1 MRFVRYFRRVFHNA
15 MVSCDITLARNFPLY
30 FSLLAFL
37 PLFFFY
43 LSRFLH
49 LRNDYAASLVHLRDL
64 KHSVWRVF
72 FSVDDYTFFLSLSL
86 SRRVVIYASAITV
99 RLITLRRNRHCHLN
113 GKCTSD
119 ALDAIERREIAMI
132 FFHDSVVASCER
144 IYWSGFVVDSLG
156 DLWRYPNESKSST
169 LGYLT
174 AKHLDLKSRVSI
186 LLIIDFSPR
195 EIIDNE
201 MRTTSLYYVQL
212 YIFPVIILPR
222 RPGVY

>member
-1 MRFVRYFRRVFHNA
+1 M
-15 MVSCDITLARNFPLY
+15 
-30 FSLLAFL
+30 
-37 PLFFFY
+37 
-43 LSRFLH
+43 H
-49 LRNDYAASLVHLRDL
+49 LCGV

-86 SRRVVIYASAITV
+86 SLSLSRSVAFTRVVIYASAITV
-99 RLITLRRNRHCHLN
+99 RLITLRRNRHRHLN
-113 GKCTSD
+113 GKCTSG

-169 LGYLT
+169 LGHLA
-174 AKHLDLKSRVSI
+174 AKHLDLKSRISI

-212 YIFPVIILPR
+212 YMLFLVIILPR
-222 RPGVY
+222 WPEV